1 MLIVIACVLSSL
13 LLVGKRTS
21 GLSFLFPLKPFPQL
35 SLGALEAVA
44 DLINFHPVK
53 PSSYI
58 QSTIFLLCLDLSL
71 MSVVFLMPKKPHL
84 GPRCSCSSSIVHSI
98 NSCHQGCC
106 FPAPCMPSR
115 QATGSGALLLPSSG
129 EGGCVLR

>member
-21 GLSFLFPLKPFPQL
+21 GLSFLFPLKPFTQL

-84 GPRCSCSSSIVHSI
+84 DV
-98 NSCHQGCC
+98 
-106 FPAPCMPSR
+106 PA
-115 QATGSGALLLPSSG
+115 AALLFTLLTAAIKAAVSLPHVCLPGRPQDLGHS
-129 EGGCVLR
+129 CYPPVVKVDAF